1 MFHITAPNKFTFEEA
16 GEECKNRDARLATV
30 GELQA
35 AWRNGFDRCDYGWLS
50 DASVRHPV
58 TVARAQCGG
67 GLLGVRTL
75 YRFENQ
81 TGFPGGTEGKES
93 ACGAGDGFHPRVGKI
108 PWRREWLLIPVFLP
122 GKYHRWRSSVRNSPR
137 GCRVGH
143 Y

>member
-1 MFHITAPNKFTFEEA
+1 MVFPNSYKQEKTRVNFRPFFLLIAGDVFHITAPNKFTFEEA
-16 GEECKNRDARLATV
+16 GEECKNQDARLATV

-81 TGFPGGTEGKES
+81 TGFPPPDSRFDAYCFKRK
-93 ACGAGDGFHPRVGKI
+93 C
-108 PWRREWLLIPVFLP
+108 LIPF
-122 GKYHRWRSSVRNSPR
+122 KTF
-137 GCRVGH
+137 
-143 Y
+143 

>member
-16 GEECKNRDARLATV
+16 GEGCENRDARLATV

-35 AWRNGFDRCDYGWLS
+35 AWRSGFDQCDYGWLS

-81 TGFPGGTEGKES
+81 TGFP
-93 ACGAGDGFHPRVGKI
+93 
-108 PWRREWLLIPVFLP
+108 LP
-122 GKYHRWRSSVRNSPR
+122 DSRFDAYCFKRKCLVPF
-137 GCRVGH
+137 
-143 Y
+143 

>member
-1 MFHITAPNKFTFEEA
+1 M
-16 GEECKNRDARLATV
+16 

-35 AWRNGFDRCDYGWLS
+35 AWRRGFDQCDYGWLQ

-81 TGFPGGTEGKES
+81 TGFPPPDSRFDAYCFKRKCLISFLKLQIKKKKNMLQKHALVLSWPSERVPGPEYVHRTE
-93 ACGAGDGFHPRVGKI
+93 AVQ
-108 PWRREWLLIPVFLP
+108 
-122 GKYHRWRSSVRNSPR
+122 
-137 GCRVGH
+137 
-143 Y
+143 